1 MPLELNAKE
10 AHANAMQIYHPC
22 LYENLLDLFVY
33 SNARPPLKKMAFHD
47 VQHHVPGAINTHDVR
62 SGTNSW
68 SRSSIQK
75 DSPNPEKAKPIR
87 TLLYR
92 SDSKESPY

>member
-22 LYENLLDLFVY
+22 LYENLLDLFVD

-47 VQHHVPGAINTHDVR
+47 VQHHVP
-62 SGTNSW
+62 
-68 SRSSIQK
+68 
-75 DSPNPEKAKPIR
+75 
-87 TLLYR
+87 
-92 SDSKESPY
+92 